1 MRKILILSNMHDE
14 EAVRKVEVIMSS
26 FLAVYSINAANR
38 SIVLENVSN
47 DQLASIRRMLA
58 ENGFIVM

>member
-14 EAVRKVEVIMSS
+14 EAVRKVEGIMSS